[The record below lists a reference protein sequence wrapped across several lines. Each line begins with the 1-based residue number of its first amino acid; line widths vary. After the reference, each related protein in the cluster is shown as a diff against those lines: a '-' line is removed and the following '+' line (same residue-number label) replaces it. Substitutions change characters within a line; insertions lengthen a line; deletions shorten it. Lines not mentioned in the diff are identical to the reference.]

1 MGWGPAS
8 PLLLRV
14 SGLMPGPPLSTSLG
28 LLPQMAGVPMSPI
41 AVPAVGVPAG
51 AARVLTLRRQGAPA
65 GVAAWEMED
74 GFPPGR
80 SFESQC
86 VIRGS
91 SRECGSAPKVPAS
104 VRFCRKPSLDS
115 CGSSPKRAREVCW
128 RGGPRKTKGPGPPRP
143 SSSSPLTRR
152 APPSRRST
160 ERLVRKVALVEEL
173 PGPASASSP

>member
-8 PLLLRV
+8 PLLLRI
-14 SGLMPGPPLSTSLG
+14 SGRMPGLPLVPGLG
-28 LLPQMAGVPMSPI
+28 LLPQVAGVPVSPI

-65 GVAAWEMED
+65 RVAAWEMED
-74 GFPPGR
+74 RFPPGR

-91 SRECGSAPKVPAS
+91 RRECGSAPKVPTS
-104 VRFCRKPSLDS
+104 VRFCRKPFPDS
-115 CGSSPKRAREVCW
+115 CGSSPKRAREACW
-128 RGGPRKTKGPGPPRP
+128 RGGPRKTKGHGPPRP
-143 SSSSPLTRR
+143 SSSSPLARR

-173 PGPASASSP
+173 PGPASASGP